1 MSAAPAPVALSA
13 TLWGEL
19 EEPVLE
25 WESLE
30 EGFFDPNSRTNKAV
44 TSSEEG
50 EKQPPKPKVI
60 SLYDGKRTQNVS
72 IAVGRMRKS
81 TTEIAALCVQLDA
94 TLDIDTVEFMIKM
107 VPTADEATVIKNY
120 DGDVHEL
127 DTPGQLFHE
136 LVEIPRLLQRLQ
148 TFHLTLRWPGEMHD
162 VYEQIGVLQASSQE
176 LLSADC
182 QRGLFRILATVL
194 ATGNYMNGS
203 TSRGQATGIK
213 LDVLLKL
220 ENVKRSEGK
229 GSLLHFIVQSMQK
242 LYPEEKPFFDDW
254 EMVWSAEKVR
264 LPAASADDYSLF
276 AQ

>member
-1 MSAAPAPVALSA
+1 
-13 TLWGEL
+13 
-19 EEPVLE
+19 
-25 WESLE
+25 
-30 EGFFDPNSRTNKAV
+30 
-44 TSSEEG
+44 
-50 EKQPPKPKVI
+50 
-60 SLYDGKRTQNVS
+60 
-72 IAVGRMRKS
+72 
-81 TTEIAALCVQLDA
+81 
-94 TLDIDTVEFMIKM
+94 
-107 VPTADEATVIKNY
+107 
-120 DGDVHEL
+120 
-127 DTPGQLFHE
+127 
-136 LVEIPRLLQRLQ
+136 
-148 TFHLTLRWPGEMHD
+148 MHD